1 MSSPTTDSK
10 PQRININQ
18 DIYVVIETGHMY
30 SVFIS
35 KHCLKK
41 RGTVPLKI
49 KRLPLCFVFD
59 AKHTWRRKRFKI
71 CSGFTPQL
79 KGVWWYSG
87 SVGFHK
93 HPEIRWLFI
102 GYIRLCF
109 VHRWKRPA
117 HHHTWLPILIRYS
130 SSSSDPCF
138 CPLEDCRSRSFFFFF
153 CMINVVF
160 RHHAPLPPIFRRP
173 CQGVPAS
180 FVGHSSHDGWNH
192 L

>member
-1 MSSPTTDSK
+1 MTDCQENKSIMETFSFSFSRLWSWYLLYLCLLWMMSSPTTDSK

-79 KGVWWYSG
+79 KGVWWYCG
-87 SVGFHK
+87 SVGTNSVF
-93 HPEIRWLFI
+93 
-102 GYIRLCF
+102 
-109 VHRWKRPA
+109 
-117 HHHTWLPILIRYS
+117 TNILK
-130 SSSSDPCF
+130 SDDYLLDIFDSVSCTGG
-138 CPLEDCRSRSFFFFF
+138 
-153 CMINVVF
+153 N
-160 RHHAPLPPIFRRP
+160 APPIITP
-173 CQGVPAS
+173 GYQY
-180 FVGHSSHDGWNH
+180 
-192 L
+192 